1 MDIDSLKLFLHLAE
15 TLHYGTTSKSC
26 NLSPSTLSRTIKR
39 LESQLGQQLFER
51 DNRTVRL
58 TETGI
63 RFREYAREALGRWQT
78 LQDAIAADTGVLRG
92 EISMYCTVTASYGV
106 LPELLVRFRRAYPQV
121 HIKLLTGGSERA
133 IQNVIDGETD
143 FAVAA
148 IPDRIPARLLFQP
161 LTDVQLRFV
170 APAVPWPGRDL
181 LQRRPMPW
189 ERIPLILAEKGMARK
204 RTDAWL
210 RDQAVTPNV
219 YARVSG
225 NESILA
231 LVSMGFGVGVLPG
244 LVLEKNLLRSAVQPL
259 PVTPAIPPYS
269 VGLCVHR
276 RRTSSPT
283 VQAFWEIART

>member
-1 MDIDSLKLFLHLAE
+1 MDIDSLRLFLHLAD

-39 LESQLGQQLFER
+39 LEGQLGQQLFDR

-78 LQDAIAADTGVLRG
+78 FHDAIAADAAVLQG

-106 LPELLVRFRRAYPQV
+106 LPELLVRFRRAYPLV
-121 HIKLLTGGSERA
+121 HIKLLTGDSGSA

-148 IPDRIPARLLFQP
+148 IPDHIPARLLFQP

-181 LQRRPMPW
+181 LQHSPLPW
-189 ERIPLILAEKGMARK
+189 DRIPLILAEKGMAR
-204 RTDAWL
+204 RRIDAWL
-210 RDQAVTPNV
+210 RDRAVTPCV

-231 LVSMGFGVGVLPG
+231 LVSMGFGVGVVPG
-244 LVLEKNLLRSAVQPL
+244 LVLEKNLLKSAVQPL
-259 PVTPAIPPYS
+259 SVTPAIPPYA

-276 RRTSSPT
+276 RRTNSPL